1 MEHGVYIG
9 YFNIY
14 NSETQ
19 KLLRT
24 IRVILS
30 ITTDISVDTPEY
42 PSIQSGID
50 ASIDGDVVI
59 VPAGEFTGSGNTNIN
74 LRGKAID
81 IKSTNGPGLTIIN
94 GGGVARGFYM
104 LGGGQKPC
112 TIEGF
117 TIKNCIDTVLGVDL
131 YAENMGGSGILINT
145 GTSKIINC
153 NFVENLVSANNLLG
167 SAVCIWGDNAEIAK
181 CVFNSNAKSNQGKVS
196 SALYIDGSYSTV
208 SECDFIG
215 NKSYGPGG
223 ALSIGNTASV
233 NNVITNCKFQ
243 SNVSTSNSGGAIRA
257 IGDSKIAGC
266 TFLSNSATGSGAVG
280 GAVYHFLPSNSSA
293 NCTIANCVFVG
304 NSAKSDGGAF
314 YLSEQT
320 GTKSKVYN
328 CTILQ
333 NNGGTGYG
341 GIRIASS
348 AGGAFDIQ
356 NNIVRDNSPLSLS
369 QISATGTLAGINDYN
384 NANGL
389 TNLHNIGTDP
399 QFIRNPS
406 PGADTVWGTAD
417 DDYGDLR
424 LLANSSPCI
433 DAGTVIEDIFSDIR
447 GSLRPIDGPDGG
459 GKPSGIDM
467 GSYEHSAYYG
477 GSASD
482 TVTKAFKELTI
493 KSSVVVTGFEYMV
506 EWKDKDPF
514 PSDPRIS
521 SPGEYSVN
529 LALVSAHGRRI
540 DLGSYTVE
548 VMGIGHSVPITF
560 GTEHVGRWQIRL
572 ELSADPNQFVLSS
585 EIPIE
590 YRGVDRYAFGQWIR
604 PPTTAYPGVKPDIDQ
619 PDLVY
624 WSNTTKRLYAVAP
637 GTTVITWY
645 EDPAA
650 QEASLPKLP
659 T

>member
-1 MEHGVYIG
+1 MVFKNTDIQGGIQSVMQDNPTLTITSQGTNIEDDPDFAFEDDPQLMPGSPCRDAADTIDYITEDIDGKPRSLDGDNDGISTPDMGAYEADEASAAFSRNEISFITKKGGRLADGQQLYIKNAGRGNLLWSLEGNIPWLRIEKIDGVISENAQDSIKLYLEAQAVAGMEHGVYIG

-19 KLLRT
+19 KLRT

-433 DAGTVIEDIFSDIR
+433 DAGTVIEDIFSDIC
-447 GSLRPIDGPDGG
+447 GSLRPIEMALTAGANPAGLIWALMSIARIMEDLPAIRLP
-459 GKPSGIDM
+459 KPS
-467 GSYEHSAYYG
+467 
-477 GSASD
+477 
-482 TVTKAFKELTI
+482 
-493 KSSVVVTGFEYMV
+493 
-506 EWKDKDPF
+506 
-514 PSDPRIS
+514 R
-521 SPGEYSVN
+521 N
-529 LALVSAHGRRI
+529 
-540 DLGSYTVE
+540 
-548 VMGIGHSVPITF
+548 
-560 GTEHVGRWQIRL
+560 
-572 ELSADPNQFVLSS
+572 
-585 EIPIE
+585 
-590 YRGVDRYAFGQWIR
+590 
-604 PPTTAYPGVKPDIDQ
+604 
-619 PDLVY
+619 
-624 WSNTTKRLYAVAP
+624 
-637 GTTVITWY
+637 
-645 EDPAA
+645 
-650 QEASLPKLP
+650 
-659 T
+659 